1 MRDKGLGRGVHVRRI
16 LSLAVAG
23 VLALPGLALADA
35 ANCHLNK
42 VAEVPVTLERNQPIV
57 VASVN
62 GTPIRALLDTGAEVT
77 AISQAGAARLG
88 LEVSSQRRLV
98 GIGGAA
104 PMGQVKLN
112 KLVAG
117 DWWADAP
124 LVHVVQNDNF
134 GPDVEMI
141 LGQDIFAQYD
151 VELDFANG
159 AVRFFEPK
167 GCDGVPLAYWAQDY
181 AEAALRPTLPLGHR
195 DIQVR
200 VSLNERETWALL
212 DTGFTHSSV
221 LLRTAHL
228 ANVHEEG
235 ADVAAGSEFH
245 GIGKKRVPTWIATF
259 ATFTIGEETVRRVR
273 LNVGDFALFG
283 DPDRVNAI
291 GMFLGADFAKTHR
304 IYVANSQGKV
314 FFTNVG
320 RPVFAPRARDED
332 AAKAP
337 DVKAPAAN

>member
-1 MRDKGLGRGVHVRRI
+1 M
-16 LSLAVAG
+16 LALVGA
-23 VLALPGLALADA
+23 LALPGAAWADA

-42 VAEVPVTLERNQPIV
+42 VAEMPVRVVRNQPIV
-57 VASVN
+57 EAEVN
-62 GTPIRALLDTGAEVT
+62 GAPVRALLDTGADVT
-77 AISQAGAARLG
+77 VISQAGAARLG
-88 LEVSSQRRLV
+88 LEVSSQHKLG
-98 GIGGAA
+98 GIGGSAA
-104 PMGQVKLN
+104 MGQVKLK

-117 DWWADAP
+117 GWWADAP
-124 LVHVVQNDNF
+124 LVHVVQNENF

-151 VELDFANG
+151 IELDFASG
-159 AVRFFEPK
+159 AIRFFEPK

-200 VSLNERETWALL
+200 VSLNDRETWALL

-228 ANVHEEG
+228 ADVHED
-235 ADVAAGSEFH
+235 APDVAKGGEFH
-245 GIGKKRVPTWIATF
+245 GIGKKRTPTWIASF
-259 ATFTIGEETVRRVR
+259 GSVAIGDETVRNVR
-273 LNVGDFALFG
+273 LNVGDFGLFG
-283 DPDRVNAI
+283 EPDRVNAI

-314 FFTNVG
+314 YFTNVG
-320 RPVFAPRARDED
+320 RPIFAPALREAD
-332 AAKAP
+332 ATPASDAKAP
-337 DVKAPAAN
+337 VAN